1 MQLSERMNQFQTC
14 IFNVLDEKRK
24 MLLEAGRPVYNLSV
38 GTPDYKPDQHVME
51 ALANAA
57 KKPENYKYAL
67 DNLPQL
73 IEAVQEWYLRRY
85 QVSLDKNEI
94 MSVYGS
100 QEGLAHVAFPFCNVG
115 DIVLAPNPGYPI
127 FQLGPSLSG
136 AKIEYYPLY
145 EKNNYVL
152 DFHDIPDEQAD
163 RAKMI
168 IVSYPAN
175 PVCTLAPDQFY
186 CDLIQWAKKH
196 HVLVIHDNAYSELVY
211 DGKTAKSFLSFEGAK
226 DVGIEFNSLSKTYN
240 MTGCRI
246 SFVVGN
252 ADMIHAFKTLRSQID
267 YGIFLPV
274 QYAAIAALT
283 GPQDSI
289 ALHRSTYEKRRNTL
303 CGGLR
308 DIGWNVPN
316 SQGTMFAWGPIPDR
330 YPSSEAFV
338 LDLMDKTGL
347 ICVPGNS
354 FGSLGDRY
362 VRFALVLPEDKMEE
376 LVSAVDQSN
385 LFK

>member
-127 FQLGPSLSG
+127 FQLG
-136 AKIEYYPLY
+136 A
-145 EKNNYVL
+145 
-152 DFHDIPDEQAD
+152 F
-163 RAKMI
+163 
-168 IVSYPAN
+168 
-175 PVCTLAPDQFY
+175 
-186 CDLIQWAKKH
+186 
-196 HVLVIHDNAYSELVY
+196 
-211 DGKTAKSFLSFEGAK
+211 SFWCK
-226 DVGIEFNSLSKTYN
+226 D
-240 MTGCRI
+240 
-246 SFVVGN
+246 
-252 ADMIHAFKTLRSQID
+252 
-267 YGIFLPV
+267 
-274 QYAAIAALT
+274 
-283 GPQDSI
+283 
-289 ALHRSTYEKRRNTL
+289 
-303 CGGLR
+303 
-308 DIGWNVPN
+308 
-316 SQGTMFAWGPIPDR
+316 
-330 YPSSEAFV
+330 
-338 LDLMDKTGL
+338 
-347 ICVPGNS
+347 
-354 FGSLGDRY
+354 
-362 VRFALVLPEDKMEE
+362 
-376 LVSAVDQSN
+376 
-385 LFK
+385 

>member
-1 MQLSERMNQFQTC
+1 
-14 IFNVLDEKRK
+14 
-24 MLLEAGRPVYNLSV
+24 
-38 GTPDYKPDQHVME
+38 
-51 ALANAA
+51 
-57 KKPENYKYAL
+57 
-67 DNLPQL
+67 
-73 IEAVQEWYLRRY
+73 
-85 QVSLDKNEI
+85 
-94 MSVYGS
+94 
-100 QEGLAHVAFPFCNVG
+100 
-115 DIVLAPNPGYPI
+115 
-127 FQLGPSLSG
+127 
-136 AKIEYYPLY
+136 
-145 EKNNYVL
+145 
-152 DFHDIPDEQAD
+152 
-163 RAKMI
+163 MI

-289 ALHRSTYEKRRNTL
+289 ALHRSPYSGILAGMSLTVKAQCL
-303 CGGLR
+303 PGDQFLIVIPLR
-308 DIGWNVPN
+308 KL
-316 SQGTMFAWGPIPDR
+316 SF
-330 YPSSEAFV
+330 
-338 LDLMDKTGL
+338 L
-347 ICVPGNS
+347 I
-354 FGSLGDRY
+354 
-362 VRFALVLPEDKMEE
+362 
-376 LVSAVDQSN
+376 
-385 LFK
+385 